1 MDKIP
6 AQKISSEKAASTID
20 RANHNTRKLDR
31 LIPIVGSPKYE
42 RRIKTSGGN
51 ALVRSTKIIIKKL
64 INLILYDR
72 TNDKISPSN
81 IPVKTT
87 DIAI

>member
-1 MDKIP
+1 MYKR
-6 AQKISSEKAASTID
+6 Q
-20 RANHNTRKLDR
+20 
-31 LIPIVGSPKYE
+31 
-42 RRIKTSGGN
+42 GGN

-72 TNDKISPSN
+72 TKAKISPSN
-81 IPVKTT
+81 IPVNTT